1 MKSSNATSTDS
12 TLSALLAEI
21 ASIDKQTVEANDRID
36 QLKARR
42 QHLEALAVEEMEDQ
56 RLDGV
61 RVAGRSWRVE
71 YDHLMSVTEDRKEAV
86 IEAAKAAGCWKQ
98 LESVNTAR
106 LKSLLREM
114 AKEAGRDARSSHSEG
129 TPFAGL
135 VGEHVAPRLRHVT
148 VG

>member
-1 MKSSNATSTDS
+1 MTSSMATSTDS
-12 TLSALLAEI
+12 TLSTVLAEI
-21 ASIDKQTVEANDRID
+21 AAIDKQMVEANDRID

-42 QHLEALAVEEMEDQ
+42 QHLESLAVEEMTTQ

-71 YDHLMSVTEDRKEAV
+71 FDHFMSVTEDRKEAV

-114 AKEAGRDARSSHSEG
+114 AKEAGKDARSSHSEG

>member
-1 MKSSNATSTDS
+1 MNSSQATSTDT

-21 ASIDKQTVEANDRID
+21 AAVDKQMVEANDRVD

-42 QHLEALAVEEMEDQ
+42 QHLESLAVEEMTTQ

-71 YDHLMSVTEDRKEAV
+71 YDHFMSVTEANKEAV

-98 LESVNTAR
+98 LETVNTAR

-114 AKEAGRDARSSHSEG
+114 AKDAGKDARSSHSEG

-135 VGEHVAPRLRHVT
+135 VGEHVAPRLRHTT

>member
-12 TLSALLAEI
+12 TLSAILAEI

-114 AKEAGRDARSSHSEG
+114 AKEAGKDARSSHSEG

-135 VGEHVAPRLRHVT
+135 VGEHVAARLRHVT

>member
-1 MKSSNATSTDS
+1 MNSSNPTSTDN
-12 TLSALLAEI
+12 TLSAILAEI

-71 YDHLMSVTEDRKEAV
+71 YDHFMSVTEDRKEAV

-114 AKEAGRDARSSHSEG
+114 AKEAGKDARSSHSEG

>member
-1 MKSSNATSTDS
+1 VKSSNATSTDS
-12 TLSALLAEI
+12 TLSAILAEI

-114 AKEAGRDARSSHSEG
+114 AKEAGKDARSSHSEG

>member
-1 MKSSNATSTDS
+1 VKSSNATSTDS
-12 TLSALLAEI
+12 TLSAILAEI

-114 AKEAGRDARSSHSEG
+114 AKEAGKDARSSHSDG